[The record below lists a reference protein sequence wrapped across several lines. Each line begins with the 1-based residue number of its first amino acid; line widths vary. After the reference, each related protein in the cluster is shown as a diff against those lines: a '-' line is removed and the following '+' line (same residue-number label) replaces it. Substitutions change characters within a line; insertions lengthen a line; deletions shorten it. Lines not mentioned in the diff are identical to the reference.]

1 MQLRNRLA
9 QDVRD
14 GARLEEIRVMSISST
29 QDIRLI
35 PAYGASRRAEFTGW
49 SGCPFPRKSPVL
61 EFDWN

>member
-1 MQLRNRLA
+1 MYLGDVDTMQLRNRLA

-35 PAYGASRRAEFTGW
+35 PAYGRR
-49 SGCPFPRKSPVL
+49 
-61 EFDWN
+61 